1 MEIEL
6 DDIETASITEEHN
19 TDNIDLPVA
28 SNLPSGKTTSL
39 LLLIRQLLTNRSRSR
54 PFKTLKYHV
63 NSYSQCIY
71 WYYTKIAP
79 SIFKPFKNNS
89 PFLAHLELERLYEF
103 VFKKNLVVT
112 SHNHQSLV
120 IMYSKG

>member
-39 LLLIRQLLTNRSRSR
+39 LL
-54 PFKTLKYHV
+54 
-63 NSYSQCIY
+63 
-71 WYYTKIAP
+71 
-79 SIFKPFKNNS
+79 
-89 PFLAHLELERLYEF
+89 
-103 VFKKNLVVT
+103 
-112 SHNHQSLV
+112 
-120 IMYSKG
+120 